1 MPIQCRKHRRS
12 RETAIQPTLKS
23 ENKEI
28 PSVMLLCISS
38 SDLVSGALHLD
49 VCRLFR
55 GIDVVISAT
64 PLWTGNNGGED
75 ISTLK
80 QGGDTRHL
88 LMSQKKR
95 RIEPMLNQ
103 CWAAVVDGG
112 PTLVRHRGDV
122 SRLLVCSPQITDDHF
137 TH

>member
-1 MPIQCRKHRRS
+1 MPIQCRKHGRS

-28 PSVMLLCISS
+28 PSVMLISS
-38 SDLVSGALHLD
+38 SDLVYGALHLD
-49 VCRLFR
+49 VCRLFW

-80 QGGDTRHL
+80 QGGDTRHFL
-88 LMSQKKR
+88 ISQKKR
-95 RIEPMLNQ
+95 RIEPMLDQ
-103 CWAAVVDGG
+103 CWAGVVDGG
-112 PTLVRHRGDV
+112 PALVQHWVGV
-122 SRLLVCSPQITDDHF
+122 SRLLGCSPQITDDHF